1 MGRSYHSQRHA
12 PQAILNRQS
21 WALTLICKDMTI
33 SVKDTT
39 VFSVFHPDAQDLYN
53 ACSDLK
59 KVAWGLWDPN
69 RRLGNEVFRPDPRSN
84 MPLTIRR
91 TKGCISSEHS
101 PPCFAGDLR
110 NSRKVLKRCKE
121 KPSSSKRSSTENVS
135 NYTSAATSSFIVRG
149 VYKISGAPRVA
160 DPVVGRAKTI
170 RTFTEVTR
178 V

>member
-1 MGRSYHSQRHA
+1 MV
-12 PQAILNRQS
+12 
-21 WALTLICKDMTI
+21 I

-69 RRLGNEVFRPDPRSN
+69 RRLGNEVFCPDPHSN
-84 MPLTIRR
+84 ILLTIRR
-91 TKGCISSEHS
+91 TKGYISSDHLR
-101 PPCFAGDLR
+101 PCFAGGPR

-121 KPSSSKRSSTENVS
+121 KPFTSKKSSTENVFS
-135 NYTSAATSSFIVRG
+135 YTSAATSSFIVRG
-149 VYKISGAPRVA
+149 VCRISGAPRVA
-160 DPVVGRAKTI
+160 NPVVGRAKTT

-178 V
+178 VQEA